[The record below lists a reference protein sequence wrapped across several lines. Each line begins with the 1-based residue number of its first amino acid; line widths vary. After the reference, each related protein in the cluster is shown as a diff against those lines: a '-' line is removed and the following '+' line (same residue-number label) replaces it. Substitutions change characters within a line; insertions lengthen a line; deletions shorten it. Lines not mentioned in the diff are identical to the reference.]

1 MKKEEQHMNVLSQAI
16 SLMSKFA
23 IAGGSIYAAW
33 GLVGL
38 GGALKDHNGPGIQS
52 GIWTIA
58 GGGLIIAAGAL
69 FNSISLT

>member
-1 MKKEEQHMNVLSQAI
+1 MNVLSQAI

-23 IAGGSIYAAW
+23 
-33 GLVGL
+33 
-38 GGALKDHNGPGIQS
+38 
-52 GIWTIA
+52 IA

>member
-1 MKKEEQHMNVLSQAI
+1 MNVLSQAI

-52 GIWTIA
+52 GIWKIA